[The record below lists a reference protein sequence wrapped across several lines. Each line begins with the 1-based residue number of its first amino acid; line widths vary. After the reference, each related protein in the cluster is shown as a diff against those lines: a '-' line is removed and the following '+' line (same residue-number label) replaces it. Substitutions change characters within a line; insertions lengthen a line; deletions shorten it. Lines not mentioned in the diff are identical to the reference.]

1 MGNEGQDS
9 PRDVAR
15 EEQKHPWE
23 LFPGDETSAEKGR
36 KKRKENKKFNWVKTH
51 KLLTA
56 GIACA
61 IVAVIAGGIV
71 GIILLNKKGDEAK
84 PIDESNKIGITYDE
98 YLKLLSL
105 DKSSPANAFDY
116 ATGTLKP
123 ILTEGIYNSS
133 IGVDYTKL
141 EDNFAVFL
149 KKIENEDEKI
159 CYRLATIYT
168 MYRLGDMAA
177 ERAGILVEQFD
188 EEGHE
193 LNRTQKYFYM
203 MVQVEKATAS
213 GNIDEAMNILNQIDE
228 EYPYDEGYVETDTGE
243 EITDPEEKKRIDESF
258 NQNTEVK

>member
-1 MGNEGQDS
+1 MGIEGQDS

-36 KKRKENKKFNWVKTH
+36 KKREENKKLKWVKTH
-51 KLLTA
+51 KLLTT
-56 GIACA
+56 GIILAV
-61 IVAVIAGGIV
+61 VAVIVGGVV
-71 GIILLNKKGDEAK
+71 GFILLNKKSDEAQ
-84 PIDESNKIGITYDE
+84 PVDESNRIGISEEE
-98 YLKLLSL
+98 YLQLLSL
-105 DKSSPANAFDY
+105 DKSSPANAFEY

-123 ILTEGIYNSS
+123 ILTEGIYNSE
-133 IGVDYTKL
+133 IGIDYTKL

-149 KKIENEDEKI
+149 KKIESEDEKI

-168 MYRLGDMAA
+168 MYRLGGMAA
-177 ERAGILVEQFD
+177 ERASILVEQFD

-193 LNRTQKYFYM
+193 LNRTQRYFYL
-203 MVQVEKATAS
+203 MVQAEKATAA
-213 GNIDEAMNILNQIDE
+213 GNIEESKSIFKQIDE